1 MNKMR
6 ATVSA
11 SAAGAVLA
19 AGTTLFGP
27 VGAAHA
33 SPSDCE
39 GGANGFVGIPDSLS
53 GEVRAR
59 QPLSDT
65 NSPTAYQVTVEVGTI
80 GGVRRGWARIGSGDP
95 VNNPVRKHA
104 KVWTDWRAPQSP
116 IQPWLQCGPFE
127 VRHDGLTATS
137 AAKRTDPSP
146 DWQFRACG
154 SMELPGSPV
163 YCTDWW

>member
-1 MNKMR
+1 MNRMR
-6 ATVSA
+6 ATLSA
-11 SAAGAVLA
+11 SAARRR
-19 AGTTLFGP
+19 AGVRDDPLRARRRGP
-27 VGAAHA
+27 CVA
-33 SPSDCE
+33 SDCG
-39 GGANGFVGIPDSLS
+39 GGANGFVDIPDSLS
-53 GEVRAR
+53 GEVKAR

-80 GGVRRGWARIGSGDP
+80 GGDRRGWARISSGDP

-104 KVWTDWRAPQSP
+104 KVWMDWRAPQSP

-146 DWQFRACG
+146 AWQFRACG